1 MAHSGPYNPDT
12 GALSCDILVVGG
24 GIVGLWVARLAGQ
37 AGLSTFILEAKTVGS
52 GASGGLLG
60 ALMPHMPERWNPKKQ
75 FQFDALVSLEARI
88 AEIEA
93 ETGLGCGYRRC
104 GRLLPLTKPHHAD
117 LARDRTEDAADRWQ
131 TPNGGYSWQC
141 LEQAPDAD
149 WPASEAMPHGLAY
162 ETLAARVDPRRYLTA
177 LANSLAEEVILIQ
190 GDAVQ
195 NVDPLTGAATTAN
208 GRTIKAGSVVLT
220 AGHASFTLLEHLTGR
235 PSKDFG
241 RGVKGQA
248 ALFQAD
254 IDPEWPLVFHDGTYV
269 VPHEGGRVAVGSTSE
284 TSYESGT
291 QTDEQLDAVIA
302 KAEAL
307 CPILTGAPVIE
318 RWAGVRPKAV
328 KRDPMIGA
336 VPGYR
341 NLHVATGGFKIT
353 FGIAHEMARC
363 ALDLAM
369 EGTMEGIPQSFR
381 IEHHLS
387 V

>member
-24 GIVGLWVARLAGQ
+24 GIVGLWVARLAGK
-37 AGLSTFILEAKTVGS
+37 AGHSTLILEAETVGS

-75 FQFDALVSLEARI
+75 FQFDALVSLETRI
-88 AEIEA
+88 AEIET
-93 ETGLGCGYRRC
+93 ETGLNCGYRRC
-104 GRLLPLTKPHHAD
+104 GRLLPLVKPHHAD
-117 LARDRTEDAADRWQ
+117 LARDRTGDAASRWQ
-131 TPNGGYSWQC
+131 TAAGGYSWQC

-149 WPASEAMPHGLAY
+149 WPASNAMPHGLAY

-177 LANSLAEEVILIQ
+177 LRKSLPKDVILIE
-190 GDAVQ
+190 GDAMQ
-195 NVDPLTGAATTAN
+195 SVDQLTGTAMTAK
-208 GRTIKAGSVVLT
+208 GRAIKAGSVVLT
-220 AGHASFTLLEHLTGR
+220 AGHASFPLLEHLTGR
-235 PSKDFG
+235 PSKEFG

-254 IDPEWPLVFHDGTYV
+254 IDPELPLVFHDGTYV

-284 TSYESGT
+284 TSFASGT
-291 QTDEQLDAVIA
+291 NTDEQLDTVIA
-302 KAEAL
+302 QAKAL

-318 RWAGVRPKAV
+318 RWAGVRPKAI

-336 VPGYR
+336 VPGHG

-369 EGTMEGIPQSFR
+369 EGSMEGIPHSFR